1 MVGPVLVRVGPAGR
15 GFALS
20 DDTAIGMAVTNLLA
34 LAAVEPDDLE
44 VLESDLAEIHSGPN
58 ELDEALEKAELL
70 TIRL

>member
-1 MVGPVLVRVGPAGR
+1 M
-15 GFALS
+15 S

-34 LAAVEPDDLE
+34 LAALEPDDLE